1 MIHHGEHGLT
11 LKYIEENPRYLSD
24 PDNHRD
30 RGEFFFNH
38 GEHGLTLK
46 YIEENPRYLCDPDN
60 HRDRG
65 EI

>member
-1 MIHHGEHGLT
+1 MIHHVEHGLT

-38 GEHGLTLK
+38 
-46 YIEENPRYLCDPDN
+46 
-60 HRDRG
+60 
-65 EI
+65 